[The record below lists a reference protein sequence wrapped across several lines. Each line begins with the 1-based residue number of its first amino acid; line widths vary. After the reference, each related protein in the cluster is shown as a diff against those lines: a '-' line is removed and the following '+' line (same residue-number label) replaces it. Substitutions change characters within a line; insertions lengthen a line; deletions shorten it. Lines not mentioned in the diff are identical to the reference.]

1 MSKISSLSK
10 YMLLAATSVVA
21 VSTFGLATAQEEA
34 EDAQATLD
42 TVVIT
47 AQRREESMQDVP
59 VPVTAFSGK
68 VIEDLQLNDTL
79 TLSKFVPSMVSG
91 HNAGLASANSYWL
104 RGLGNSQSV
113 ATFDPPV
120 GTYVDDVYIARQN
133 ANNYA
138 FFDTERVEVL
148 RGPQGTLFGR
158 NTTGGAISVIMRKP
172 GDEFGGKVEATA
184 GSYGRFTTK
193 GTVDIPLSDKVL
205 IKLSGYY
212 VTDDGYLKNKAT
224 GEKLNGEENF
234 GYRGDVRFLPSE
246 KLTIDLSAEYMQN
259 NGTYMGVVGLPTPSS
274 VFKTSTTP
282 VFYEV
287 SQGLQQTDCDGDPVS
302 ILLNQEKGSCART
315 ENVGFTGNAKYEFGA
330 GTLEAIAGYRTFDQ
344 AYINNYS
351 GNSTNRFEGFTL
363 ADATENDQTTFELKW
378 DSELLDGRLHYV
390 TGLFYLDE
398 STQYDSVDFVSTVPN
413 PTSFEV
419 NNSKRME
426 TGAESLAV
434 YLQGDY
440 DLTEK
445 LTLTLGGRYTY
456 ESKDLSFA
464 PLARYPAL
472 GFTSQDVLNAGL
484 PLELTKYRF
493 TPRIALTYEPS
504 DNVMLFAS
512 ATNGFKSGGW
522 NGNAP
527 RANRVLPFDPEITWS
542 YETGVKSELLNRS
555 LRLNANLFYSETE
568 DLQITSG
575 VRLPGETTVVSLAQN
590 AGTLEVYGLEFETA
604 YVFDEHLSMFLNGS
618 INHGEYKDILHND
631 AVPDSAQVSDSTKPV
646 RVPDYQFAGGVTY
659 EVPVEE
665 LFGSLRASLAYRHNE
680 PYYVATLNTAR
691 APREDFVD
699 LTIGYEHESGD
710 WGAEIQGT
718 NITDQ
723 ETITANFIV
732 LFPGQPSRVNFRI
745 WHNF

>member
-1 MSKISSLSK
+1 MGKKSRLSK
-10 YMLLAATSVVA
+10 FVLLAASSVA
-21 VSTFGLATAQEEA
+21 AISSIGTAAAQEQA
-34 EDAQATLD
+34 EDAQATLE

-47 AQRREESMQDVP
+47 AQRREQSMQDVP
-59 VPVTAFSGK
+59 VPVTAFSSK
-68 VIEDLQLNDTL
+68 IIDDLQLNDTL
-79 TLSKFVPSMVSG
+79 TLSKFVPSMISG

-120 GTYVDDVYIARQN
+120 GTYVDNVYIARQN

-158 NTTGGAISVIMRKP
+158 NTTGGAISVLMRKP
-172 GDEFGGKVEATA
+172 GEDFGGKVEASAGTFGRYTA
-184 GSYGRFTTK
+184 K
-193 GTVDIPLSDKVL
+193 GTVDIPLSEKVL
-205 IKLSGYY
+205 TKLSGYY
-212 VTDDGYLKNKAT
+212 VTDDGYLKNKGT

-234 GYRGDVRFLPSE
+234 GYRGDIRFLPTD
-246 KLTIDLSAEYMQN
+246 KLTIDLAAEYMQN
-259 NGTYMGVVGLPTPSS
+259 NGTYMGVVGLATPSS
-274 VFKTSTTP
+274 VFQTTTTP

-287 SQGLQQTDCDGDPVS
+287 SQGLEQTDCDGDPVA
-302 ILLNQEKGSCART
+302 ILLEREKGSCART
-315 ENVGFTGNAKYEFGA
+315 ENIGFTGNAKYALES
-330 GTLEAIAGYRTFDQ
+330 GTLEVIGGYRTFDQ

-351 GNSTNRFEGFTL
+351 GASTNRFQGFTL

-378 DSELLDGRLHYV
+378 DSELLGGRLRYV
-390 TGLFYLDE
+390 TGLFYLSE
-398 STQYDSVDFVSTVPN
+398 ETQYDSVDFTSTVPN

-419 NNSKRME
+419 NNAKRME
-426 TGAESLAV
+426 TGAESMAV

-456 ESKDLSFA
+456 ESKDLSFE
-464 PLARYPAL
+464 PLARYPER
-472 GFTSQDVLNAGL
+472 GFTSQDVLDAGL

-493 TPRIALTYEPS
+493 TPRIALTYEPT

-542 YETGVKSELLNRS
+542 YETGVKSELFNRS

-575 VRLPGETTVVSLAQN
+575 VLLPGETTVLSLAQN
-590 AGTLEVYGLEFETA
+590 AGTLEVYGLEYETA
-604 YVFDEHLSMFLNGS
+604 YVFNENLSMFLNGS
-618 INHGEYKDILHND
+618 FNHGEYSKLAHND
-631 AVPDSAQVSDSTKPV
+631 AIPDSAQVSDSTKPV
-646 RVPDYQFAGGVTY
+646 RVPDFQFAGGVTY

-665 LFGSLRASLAYRHNE
+665 LAGYLRASLAYRHNE

-699 LTIGYEHESGD
+699 LTLGYKHQDGT

-732 LFPGQPSRVNFRI
+732 LFPGQPRRVNFRV
-745 WHNF
+745 WRTF